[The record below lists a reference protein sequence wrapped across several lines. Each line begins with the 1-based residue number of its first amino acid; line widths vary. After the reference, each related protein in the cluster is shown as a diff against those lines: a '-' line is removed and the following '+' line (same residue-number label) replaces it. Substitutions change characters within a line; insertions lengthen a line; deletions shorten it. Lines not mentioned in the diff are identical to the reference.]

1 MATKR
6 NDRQSLRVRQ
16 ADVARDAGVS
26 QATVSIVLGK
36 PDPGR
41 SRTSAAT
48 RQRVTEVAEKLGYS
62 VNPVARRLIGG
73 RNQLIGVYTFETVFP
88 TEARDFYQ
96 EFFLGIEHAAEHAGY
111 DLLLFTSARVPGQPR
126 SIYAGGV
133 NRLGLSDGSILLGRH
148 GDMGEVER
156 LAKEGFPFVYVGRR
170 ELRDTQM
177 SYVTADY
184 AAATQKVVRHLAAL
198 GHRAIAYLG
207 TTTTTEPDLDR
218 VAGWERAVEALDLSA
233 TAVLLRPGVWDAHV
247 ELAADLQR
255 RGVTALVLEDPQS
268 ASRVFEAVET
278 AGLSVPDD
286 LSIAVLGDDPSG
298 PRRHLA
304 WTGFGIPREAMGR
317 AAVTLLIEL
326 FDNPDAGPRRR
337 SLPCSFESG
346 TTADVP
352 RAHLSVD
359 RVTSA

>member
-1 MATKR
+1 MPTKR
-6 NDRQSLRVRQ
+6 NDRRSLRVRQ

-26 QATVSIVLGK
+26 QATVSIVLGDL
-36 PDPGR
+36 DPGR
-41 SRTSAAT
+41 PRTSAAT
-48 RQRVTEVAEKLGYS
+48 RQRVTEVAERLGYS
-62 VNPVARRLIGG
+62 VNPVARSLIGG
-73 RNQLIGVYTFETVFP
+73 RNRLIGVYTFETVFP

-96 EFFLGIEHAAEHAGY
+96 EFFLGIEHAAELTGY
-111 DLLLFTSARVPGQPR
+111 DLLLFTSARVPGQQR

-170 ELRDTQM
+170 ELRGTQM

-184 AAATQKVVRHLAAL
+184 AAATEEVVRHLAVL
-198 GHRAIAYLG
+198 GHRAVAYLG
-207 TTTTTEPDLDR
+207 TTTITEPDLDR
-218 VAGWERAVEALDLSA
+218 VAGWERAVEALELSEKSL
-233 TAVLLRPGVWDAHV
+233 LLRPSGRGVDA
-247 ELAADLQR
+247 ELVTGLQR

-268 ASRVFEAVET
+268 ARGVFEAVET

-298 PRRHLA
+298 PGRHRA

-346 TTADVP
+346 TTANVP
-352 RAHLSVD
+352 RAPLSVD